1 MWSHRRM
8 TTHTGLLEERAGRRG
23 VFITTALLCALFG
36 LAWQCLVVNSQYG
49 GNWTALF
56 CSGSRFQ
63 VPPALS
69 SENIYVFPHSAG
81 YDGQMYHYVAHDPLA
96 RTDIGRYMDNS
107 RLRYRRILLPA
118 TAYLLAFGRQANV
131 DVAYI
136 GTNLLFLFL
145 GAWWLSRYLDLV
157 GLDPRLAALFVL
169 APATLISLS
178 RLTVDLTFTALCIG
192 FALYVR
198 LRKDVSAYLV
208 LALACLSR
216 DTGFVLAAAACLALS
231 VERRF
236 AKAAAFAT
244 AVVPAAAWYLYVN
257 SRTPDYS
264 NEPFRE
270 LIPFKGILQTLLDP
284 KTYRFSGTVDAGLRW
299 LDRLELL
306 GFVLAVLLGVWLA
319 RRNGFGQME
328 AAIVL
333 WSLVGLFLPRSFW
346 RDAYSGP
353 RVFTP
358 LLIYV
363 ILLSAPLARWPAMT
377 AMLLMLPRVALQVL
391 APLFAAFGLPARQ

>member
-1 MWSHRRM
+1 M
-8 TTHTGLLEERAGRRG
+8 
-23 VFITTALLCALFG
+23 LFG
-36 LAWQCLVVNSQYG
+36 LALQWLVVNSRYG

-56 CSGSRFQ
+56 CTGSKFQ
-63 VPPALS
+63 VPPALAT
-69 SENIYVFPHSAG
+69 ERIYVFPNSTG

-96 RTDIGRYMDNS
+96 RTDIGRYMDNP
-107 RLRYRRILLPA
+107 RVRYRRILLPA
-118 TAYLLAFGRQANV
+118 MAFLLAFGRQARI
-131 DVAYI
+131 DAAYI
-136 GTNLLFLFL
+136 GANLLFLFL
-145 GAWWLSRYLDLV
+145 GAWWLSRYLDSL
-157 GLDPRLAALFVL
+157 GLQPRLAALFVL
-169 APATLISLS
+169 APAALISLD

-192 FALYVR
+192 FSLYVR
-198 LRKDVSAYLV
+198 LRQDANAYAA

-257 SRTPDYS
+257 LRTPDYS
-264 NEPFRE
+264 NETLRE
-270 LIPFKGILQTLLDP
+270 LIPFKGILETLLDP
-284 KTYRFSGTVDAGLRW
+284 ITYRFHGTVDAGLRW
-299 LDRLELL
+299 LDRLALL

-319 RRNGFGQME
+319 RHNGFGQME

-333 WSLVGLFLPRSFW
+333 WSFIGLCLPRSFW
-346 RDAYSGP
+346 EDCYSGP

-363 ILLSAPLARWPAMT
+363 MLLGAPLARWRAMT
-377 AMLLMLPRVALQVL
+377 PLLMALPRVALQVL
-391 APLFAAFGLPARQ
+391 APLVAAFGLPARQ